1 MHLLFINKSACTV
14 WIYDTMPGNLHSEL
28 RLNEWYIYAEG
39 VWGEEGF
46 KVRLNVRLNMN
57 VCTIYGL
64 YSSTWPIKGLQ
75 RDKMA
80 ALSTNYRVS
89 ISSSSL
95 WLWSYGKAAFAVSLS
110 SSTQQ
115 RPRITTTLAAHKP
128 YKVHGISLLSSLLLY
143 LAVVLQG
150 TRHLST
156 YGIGYELTGYLTVST
171 VQTFSSLTYLN
182 LLKLVLSYKQG
193 IY

>member
-1 MHLLFINKSACTV
+1 MND
-14 WIYDTMPGNLHSEL
+14 IYMLRGCEGRRVL
-28 RLNEWYIYAEG
+28 RLDWMLDWIWMCVLYMDYIL
-39 VWGEEGF
+39 VHD
-46 KVRLNVRLNMN
+46 LH
-57 VCTIYGL
+57 
-64 YSSTWPIKGLQ
+64 IKGLQ